1 LFLSSSL
8 VTLAKG
14 KGGFVFEKREKKT
27 ETKLKMEAME
37 CSDEEGLDVVP
48 MIISDEENLR
58 LTDELRLSENTRL
71 NSLRWTGESR
81 GEMVFLVERKTC
93 VEI

>member
-1 LFLSSSL
+1 M
-8 VTLAKG
+8 AKG
-14 KGGFVFEKREKKT
+14 KGGFVCEKREKKH
-27 ETKLKMEAME
+27 ETNLKMEAME

-81 GEMVFLVERKTC
+81 GEMVLLLRERLELRYDDN
-93 VEI
+93 V